1 MSLPLPHN
9 ARVCS
14 AHFQPADFC
23 GLKGLSNTKPR
34 LKEDAVP
41 SLLLNPDPNFAVKR
55 RKIVAVTAANPGLQ
69 LYIILIPI
77 IKRTKRCQIHGG
89 PLGMST
95 LQQAVRR
102 LDPLYNMCTLP

>member
-1 MSLPLPHN
+1 MSLPLPSN

-23 GLKGLSNTKPR
+23 GVKGLSNAKPR

-55 RKIVAVTAANPGLQ
+55 RKIVAVTAANPGQQ

-77 IKRTKRCQIHGG
+77 IDA
-89 PLGMST
+89 LFM
-95 LQQAVRR
+95 
-102 LDPLYNMCTLP
+102 